1 MRWNPLLAA
10 VAALLLGA
18 APAAAQDAAA
28 PPRGAEMLDRREQQ
42 RPLDLLME
50 VRGELGLSDAQVAR
64 LQSIAGRLEETNRP
78 LREELLRRW
87 QAVREE
93 RRAELMRMT
102 PEQRQA
108 ELRRIREQGPPPV
121 PESLRPLVQRM
132 RRNIAGAMREAGTV
146 LTPGQKA
153 RARALVRE
161 RRGGGQMG
169 PGMRGGGGRR
179 PGMGGRRARARRP

>member
-1 MRWNPLLAA
+1 MRSNLLLAA
-10 VAALLLGA
+10 AALLLGA

-28 PPRGAEMLDRREQQ
+28 PARGAEMLDRREQ

-108 ELRRIREQGPPPV
+108 ELRRVRQQGPPPV

-146 LTPGQKA
+146 LTPEQKA

>member
-1 MRWNPLLAA
+1 MRANHLLAAA

-18 APAAAQDAAA
+18 APAAPQDAAP
-28 PPRGAEMLDRREQQ
+28 PPRGAEMLDRREQ

-108 ELRRIREQGPPPV
+108 ELRRIRQQGPPPV

-146 LTPGQKA
+146 LTPEQKA

-161 RRGGGQMG
+161 RRSGGRMG